1 MRSIASVPDSHWPFA
16 DTPNV
21 AVLTSTDILHHDK
34 PILFVS
40 HDVDDGAWQ
49 FHTGKDLSID
59 RATMVALAR
68 IVALDPSVRELAD
81 LPLGWIA
88 TRQTLTAPWV
98 RSGIK
103 NK

>member
-1 MRSIASVPDSHWPFA
+1 MRSIANVPDSHWPFA
-16 DTPNV
+16 DPQNV
-21 AVLTSTDILHHDK
+21 AILTSTDILHHDK

-49 FHTGKDLSID
+49 FHTGKNLSID

-68 IVALDPSVRELAD
+68 IVALDPSLTELAD

-88 TRQTLTAPWV
+88 TRQTLTDPWV
-98 RSGIK
+98 RFI